1 MFTAG
6 GVTDSKIER
15 CCVELG
21 TGRAYFIRR
30 ALMAAID
37 PHTLRLPWKPDT
49 PNPFPRRKRSES
61 FSVAVRVDAKTTAM
75 WVVQRAHPSGRC
87 DQGKCFHRG
96 GPVRA
101 AVRAL
106 IRRLRSSR
114 TSDSMTGKINRERL
128 ARIRTERE
136 MDRKRVNQ
144 WSET

>member
-1 MFTAG
+1 M
-6 GVTDSKIER
+6 
-15 CCVELG
+15 
-21 TGRAYFIRR
+21 
-30 ALMAAID
+30 
-37 PHTLRLPWKPDT
+37 
-49 PNPFPRRKRSES
+49 
-61 FSVAVRVDAKTTAM
+61 
-75 WVVQRAHPSGRC
+75 
-87 DQGKCFHRG
+87 
-96 GPVRA
+96 RA